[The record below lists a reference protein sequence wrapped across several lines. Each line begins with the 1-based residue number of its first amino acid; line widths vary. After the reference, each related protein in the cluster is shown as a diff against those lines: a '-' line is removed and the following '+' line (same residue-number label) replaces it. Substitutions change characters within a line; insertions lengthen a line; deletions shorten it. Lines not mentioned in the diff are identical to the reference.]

1 MMKHLFLVFLF
12 LPAMLAGTARAADA
26 GGLFE
31 AAVPVADQSDAA
43 RDEALRHALAEV
55 LVRVTGDTAV
65 AKAPEA
71 ASLLEN
77 ARRYVGQF
85 SYERRLAENAEP
97 ASEPRL
103 FLLARFD
110 GAALE
115 RAVRQAGL
123 PFWGAERPAT
133 LVWLAYQ
140 NGPERGL
147 VGADSGG
154 VAADAR
160 SALQRAARVRGVPLV
175 LPLLDTEDRRAVS
188 VADIW
193 GGFDERILA
202 ASQRYAADTVL
213 VGKLQQLGSAWQAD
227 WRLIGEEGEIPRW
240 QSMPAAL
247 PGVLSGGI
255 DPLADAYAARFALR
269 PSGDGAATG
278 SRVELHVLG
287 IGGLREYG
295 TLLEYLRDLTLVR
308 SLQVERLEGEELVL
322 GLQLSGDVEHLERA
336 IALGRRLQPAPR
348 PDSDRLPEVR
358 LPALPGTGGTGQSM
372 PPVMPAQPAV
382 PRLYYRDAS

>member
-1 MMKHLFLVFLF
+1 MKHLFLVFLL
-12 LPAMLAGTARAADA
+12 LPALVTGAARAADA

-65 AKAPEA
+65 AQAPGA
-71 ASLLEN
+71 APLLGN

-85 SYERRLAENAEP
+85 SYERRLPEDAEP
-97 ASEPRL
+97 GSEPRL
-103 FLLARFD
+103 FLQARFD

-115 RAVRQAGL
+115 QAVRQAGL
-123 PFWGAERPAT
+123 PFWGTERPAT

-140 NGPERGL
+140 NGSERGL

-160 SALQRAARVRGVPLV
+160 TALQRAARMRGVPLV

-193 GGFDERILA
+193 GGFDERVLA
-202 ASQRYAADTVL
+202 ASRRYAADTVL
-213 VGKLQQLGSAWQAD
+213 VGKLQQLGPAWRAD
-227 WRLIGEEGEIPRW
+227 WRLIGEEGEISRW

-269 PSGDGAATG
+269 PGGEGAVTG

-287 IGGLREYG
+287 VDGLRDYG

-308 SLQVERLEGEELVL
+308 SLRVERLDGEELVL

-348 PDSDRLPEVR
+348 PASDRLPEVR
-358 LPALPGTGGTGQSM
+358 LPALPGTGGTGQTM
-372 PPVMPAQPAV
+372 PSVTPAQPAV
-382 PRLYYRDAS
+382 PRLYYRVAS